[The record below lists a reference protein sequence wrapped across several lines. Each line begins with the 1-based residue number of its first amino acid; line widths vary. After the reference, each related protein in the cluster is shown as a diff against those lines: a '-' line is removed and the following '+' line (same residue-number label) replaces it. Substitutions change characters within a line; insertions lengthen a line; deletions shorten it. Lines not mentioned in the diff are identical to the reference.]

1 MLRES
6 LYTAGLASVVGASL
20 FEGAP
25 SEALNHAGLAFG
37 FAVLYVEALRSSS
50 AQVPPMGCAP
60 EPGQFEYGRWNAD
73 GSYDR
78 VIWPYGRS
86 AIEDQLAPGGNR
98 IPPNARS

>member
-6 LYTAGLASVVGASL
+6 LYTAGLASVVAASL
-20 FEGAP
+20 DPPAA
-25 SEALNHAGLAFG
+25 EALNHAALAFAG
-37 FAVLYVEALRSSS
+37 AALYVDALTASGPHAPVTRF
-50 AQVPPMGCAP
+50 AP

-73 GSYDR
+73 GTYDR
-78 VIWPYGRS
+78 IIWPYGCS